1 MLLTSRSLCDLKQLI
16 CSLCFARPAM
26 LTAVRSSLRTLS
38 APVARQARF
47 SGGIR
52 ILEEAHK
59 AQENLYMHQED
70 EKLLRKMIANNP
82 ELNPEYQ
89 GIKGILDDSSHKVED
104 KVKMIF
110 MKHGIPPINKA
121 LIKDIVDLIEHQA

>member
-1 MLLTSRSLCDLKQLI
+1 MLAAYR
-16 CSLCFARPAM
+16 
-26 LTAVRSSLRTLS
+26 AVRPSLL
-38 APVARQARF
+38 RQGALARF

-70 EKLLRKMIANNP
+70 EKLLAKMIANHP
-82 ELNPEYQ
+82 ELSPEYQ
-89 GIKGILDDSSHKVED
+89 GIKGIMMDDSQKVED

-110 MKHGIPPINKA
+110 MKHGIPPVNKA
-121 LIKDIVDLIEHQA
+121 LIQDIVALVDTAK